1 MKKQTVSFQFDT
13 MPAPFRP
20 LRLTDAAAGVLLLAG
35 IWGLLWQC
43 LRPES
48 VPGLLGLGALAALG
62 LAAGLLLRWDRK
74 WQRAALCGALL
85 VLLAAGILLRSHISA
100 ALAGLGDLWGQW
112 RFQQTGRYTPP
123 YVGAGSVWWMLL
135 PVGAVT
141 GLAAGLVLRRR
152 WRIWPAAACAAGL
165 LALRLADL
173 VPGGWWFTCFLL
185 GVLLCF
191 VQGSAIGRRAKA
203 VTAGALALVLLMGL
217 LPEGLSGG
225 ASPTALGRR
234 LGDRKSVV

>member
-100 ALAGLGDLWGQW
+100 ALAGLGDL
-112 RFQQTGRYTPP
+112 
-123 YVGAGSVWWMLL
+123 VGSVALSADRT
-135 PVGAVT
+135 VH
-141 GLAAGLVLRRR
+141 AALCGGGQRLVD
-152 WRIWPAAACAAGL
+152 AAACGGCNGPCCGSCAA
-165 LALRLADL
+165 AALADMA
-173 VPGGWWFTCFLL
+173 GGRLR
-185 GVLLCF
+185 
-191 VQGSAIGRRAKA
+191 SR
-203 VTAGALALVLLMGL
+203 TAGAASGGPCAGGLVVYL
-217 LPEGLSGG
+217 LPAGG
-225 ASPTALGRR
+225 AAVLCAGQCHRPQGQGRHGGSAWR
-234 LGDRKSVV
+234 WCC

>member
-13 MPAPFRP
+13 VPAHSRP
-20 LRLTDAAAGVLLLAG
+20 LHLTDAAAGVLLLAG

-112 RFQQTGRYTPP
+112 RFRQTGRYTPP
-123 YVGAGSVWWMLL
+123 YVGAGSVGYVYPRTQQIKNNSDKQSEAIHFLITSLL
-135 PVGAVT
+135 RICASYC
-141 GLAAGLVLRRR
+141 RRVFR
-152 WRIWPAAACAAGL
+152 NIL
-165 LALRLADL
+165 I
-173 VPGGWWFTCFLL
+173 
-185 GVLLCF
+185 
-191 VQGSAIGRRAKA
+191 SARYYSA
-203 VTAGALALVLLMGL
+203 
-217 LPEGLSGG
+217 
-225 ASPTALGRR
+225 
-234 LGDRKSVV
+234 